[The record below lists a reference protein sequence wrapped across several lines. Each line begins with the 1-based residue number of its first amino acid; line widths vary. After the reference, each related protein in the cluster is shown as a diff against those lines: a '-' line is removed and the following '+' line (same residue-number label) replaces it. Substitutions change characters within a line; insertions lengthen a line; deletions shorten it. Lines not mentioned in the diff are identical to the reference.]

1 MGDIDEVA
9 PPARSRAWIGR
20 AAFEAGL
27 IVLGL
32 VGALLV
38 DEWRTARER
47 TARVRSALAS
57 IRAELESNRT
67 AIADAITNHQTV
79 IAKLREA
86 SGTGEVYQGSII
98 SNPGF
103 SGVAWGAARDGAI
116 TNDIDHLTLVTLGHA
131 YTALS
136 DYMDD
141 RRVFTN
147 YLYTNPTHDLRQNP
161 QSIAGWL
168 NDMSGRAK
176 RVERRLDAALQT
188 LPPP

>member
-1 MGDIDEVA
+1 MDDVDEAA
-9 PPARSRAWIGR
+9 PAGRSRAWIGR

-38 DEWRTARER
+38 DEWRTTRER

-57 IRAELESNRT
+57 IRTELDANRT
-67 AIADAITNHQTV
+67 AVANAIANHDAVIT
-79 IAKLREA
+79 KLREA
-86 SGTGEVYQGSII
+86 AAAGEIYQGSII

-103 SGVAWGAARDGAI
+103 SSVAWDAARDGAI
-116 TNDIDHLTLVTLGHA
+116 TNDIDHVTLMSLGHA

-136 DYMDD
+136 EYIDE

-147 YLYTNPTHDLRQNP
+147 YLYTNSNPDLRGNP
-161 QSIAGWL
+161 QTIAGWL
-168 NDMSGRAK
+168 SDMSGHAK
-176 RVERRLDAALQT
+176 RVHSRLDAAWQG
-188 LPPP
+188 LPAP

>member
-1 MGDIDEVA
+1 MGDVDEVA
-9 PPARSRAWIGR
+9 PRARSRAWIGR

-47 TARVRSALAS
+47 SARVRSALAS
-57 IRAELESNRT
+57 IRAELEANRT
-67 AIADAITNHQTV
+67 AIADAVSNHQTV

-86 SGTGEVYQGSII
+86 SGTGGTYQGSII

-103 SGVAWGAARDGAI
+103 SVVAWGAARDGAI
-116 TNDIDHLTLVTLGHA
+116 TNDMDHNTLVTLGHA
-131 YTALS
+131 YTSLS
-136 DYMDD
+136 DYMDE

-161 QSIAGWL
+161 QAIAGWL
-168 NDMSGRAK
+168 NDMSGHAK
-176 RVERRLDAALQT
+176 RVERRLDNALQT

>member
-1 MGDIDEVA
+1 MGDVDEQA
-9 PPARSRAWIGR
+9 PAARSRAWIGR

-47 TARVRSALAS
+47 TARVQSALAS
-57 IRAELESNRT
+57 IRSELEANRT
-67 AIADAITNHQTV
+67 AIADALANHQTV
-79 IAKLREA
+79 ITKLREA
-86 SGTGEVYQGSII
+86 TGTGGIYQGSLI
-98 SNPGF
+98 SSPGF
-103 SGVAWGAARDGAI
+103 SAVAWDAARDGAI
-116 TNDIDHLTLVTLGHA
+116 TNDIDHVTLVALGHA

-136 DYMDD
+136 DYMDE
-141 RRVFTN
+141 RRLFTN
-147 YLYTNPTHDLRQNP
+147 YLYTNPTDDFRRTP
-161 QSIAGWL
+161 QGIAGWL
-168 NDMSGRAK
+168 NDMSGHAK